1 MTYDIRTQEL
11 VSQLVGPDGTL
22 INEVRERETPLELPH
37 HDVFHDAEWVA
48 VRLKRDKLLADTDW
62 RVARSA
68 ETGAPLSQEWVA
80 YRQALRDITGQR
92 NPFLIVWPETPATA
106 VTPSGGDV
114 VVQPAPEEL

>member
-48 VRLKRDKLLADTDW
+48 VRIKRDRLLAQSDW
-62 RVARSA
+62 MVARAS
-68 ETGAPLSQEWVA
+68 ETGVPMAQDWA
-80 YRQALRDITGQR
+80 QYRQSLRDITDQH
-92 NPFLIVWPETPATA
+92 NPFLVVWPEAPATA
-106 VTPSGGDV
+106 ALPSSST
-114 VVQPAPEEL
+114 QIEPQPEEL